1 MTDCRKCSAPID
13 PAHRFCESCG
23 AMQAEVSQVAVP
35 RPGRAADLPCPEC
48 GKAEFTDDYCTT
60 CGHRRPEPDRDELA
74 IGEVYLVTDRGIHH
88 ASNEDAAAAGTIV
101 RDEGTSVAAVVCDGV
116 SSARDSAS
124 ASTSASQAAVA
135 AILAALSA
143 GRPAEAAMVAGLTDA
158 AKAAANAFTDQPT
171 APSCTFTG
179 AVVIPAADGAVDI
192 TVGNVG
198 DSRTYWLPLP
208 PNEAQQ
214 LTLDDSLARELIA
227 AGVAA
232 DSEAVLRGE
241 HTLTRWLGADA
252 DAQPWSANA
261 VQTVTVRGPGTVLV
275 CSDGLWNYLPEAA
288 DLAARCAGVDVVT
301 AARAL
306 VDFANQSGG
315 QDNITVVLV
324 PIGG

>member
-1 MTDCRKCSAPID
+1 MTDCRNCSAPID

-23 AMQAEVSQVAVP
+23 AVQAEVSQVAVP
-35 RPGRAADLPCPEC
+35 RPGRAADQPCPGC
-48 GKAEFTDDYCTT
+48 GNTEHADDYCTQ
-60 CGHRRPEPDRDELA
+60 CGQRRPEPDRDELA
-74 IGEVYLVTDRGIHH
+74 LGEVYLVTDRGIHH
-88 ASNEDAAAAGTIV
+88 ASNEDAAAAGSIA

-124 ASTSASQAAVA
+124 ASTSASQAAVT
-135 AILAALSA
+135 AILAALSS
-143 GRPAEAAMVAGLTDA
+143 GRPAEAAMVAGLTEA
-158 AKAAANAFTDQPT
+158 AKAARAAFTDQPT

-179 AVVIPAADGAVDI
+179 AVVVPAADGAVDV

-198 DSRTYWLPLP
+198 DSRTYWLPLA

-252 DAQPWSANA
+252 DAQPWAEGS
-261 VQTVTVRGPGTVLV
+261 VKTVTVRGPGTVLV
-275 CSDGLWNYLPEAA
+275 CSDGLWNYLPDAA
-288 DLAARCAGVDVVT
+288 DLAARCAGADAVT